1 MTTSVNTVELGAT
14 AEGLPARK
22 ASFWTLTL
30 GAIGVV
36 YGDIGTSPLYAMKES
51 LNAAREGAEPT
62 ATMVTGVLSLMLWA
76 LIVIVTIKYVL
87 VMLRADNDGE
97 GGTLSLMALAERSLG
112 KGTWYIPILG
122 MVGAA
127 LFYGDAMITPAISVL
142 SAVEG
147 LELIT
152 PAFTPF
158 VLPISVAII
167 VTIFSV
173 QSRGTASVAKWF
185 GPTVV
190 LWFCVLAVGG
200 MSAILERPSVLTAL
214 NPLLGAEFLM
224 THGMAG
230 LLALGAVFLTVT
242 GAEALYA
249 DLGHFGRK
257 PIQSAWLYLVFPALI
272 LNYLGQGALLLNNPM
287 AIENPF
293 YRLYPGWS
301 LLPTVVLASLA
312 TIIASQAVITGA
324 YSITQQAIQLG
335 LLPRLD
341 IRRTSETEKGQ
352 IYLPAVNWLLLIA
365 VVFLV
370 ASFRNSSALASA
382 YGIAVTGTMVVTVIL
397 ATIVARHYWHWP
409 VWKTALVMGPFFVI
423 DAIFLG
429 ANALKLMAGGWLPLL
444 VGGALFT
451 MMLTWRRG
459 TALLKEKLRR
469 EELAVGEYLLI
480 LQKKL
485 PEQVPGTAVFLTGQP
500 DAIPTAMMHNLKHN
514 KILHK
519 RNLFV
524 CIKPA
529 DKPRLSE
536 AERSDVR
543 KVGES
548 FYVVT
553 LRFGYMEEP
562 DVPRALHRR
571 RLGLDLNPLETSY
584 YLSRRALRPATR
596 SEMPRWQSRLFIW
609 LARHA
614 SDASRYFRIPTDR
627 AIEIGTQ
634 VTV

>member
-1 MTTSVNTVELGAT
+1 MTTTIGNADHFTTAGESPVRKAGVMTLALGAT
-14 AEGLPARK
+14 
-22 ASFWTLTL
+22 
-30 GAIGVV
+30 GVV

-62 ATMVTGVLSLMLWA
+62 APMITGVLSLMLWA
-76 LIVIVTIKYVL
+76 LIIIVTIKYVF

-97 GGTLSLMALAERSLG
+97 GGTLSLMALAERARG
-112 KGTWYIPILG
+112 KGTWYIPVLG
-122 MVGAA
+122 MMGAA

-147 LELIT
+147 LELVT
-152 PAFTPF
+152 PAFVPF
-158 VLPISVAII
+158 VLPISLAVIVA
-167 VTIFSV
+167 IFSV
-173 QSRGTASVAKWF
+173 QGRGTASVAKWF
-185 GPTVV
+185 GPIIVV
-190 LWFCVLAVGG
+190 WFLALAAGG
-200 MSAILERPSVLTAL
+200 IAAIIEAPSVLTAL
-214 NPLLGAEFLM
+214 NPLLGAEFLS

-230 LLALGAVFLTVT
+230 LLALGAVFLAVT

-257 PIQSAWLYLVFPALI
+257 PIQIAWLYLVLPALS
-272 LNYLGQGALLLNNPM
+272 LNYLGQGALLLNNPS
-287 AIENPF
+287 AVENPF
-293 YRLYPGWS
+293 YRLYPEWA
-301 LLPTVVLASLA
+301 LLPMVVLATVA

-352 IYLPAVNWLLLIA
+352 IYMPAVNWLLMMA
-365 VVFLV
+365 VVFLT

-409 VWKTALVMGPFFVI
+409 VWKTALVMGPFFAI
-423 DAIFLG
+423 DTIFLG

-444 VGGALFT
+444 VGAGLLA

-459 TALLKEKLRR
+459 TALLKQKLRR
-469 EELAVGEYLLI
+469 EELAVEEYLPI
-480 LQKKL
+480 LCSKSLEK
-485 PEQVPGTAVFLTGQP
+485 VPGTAVFLTGLP
-500 DAIPTAMMHNLKHN
+500 NAIPTAMMHNLKHN

-519 RNLFV
+519 RNIFV

-529 DKPRLSE
+529 DTPRVSE
-536 AERSDVR
+536 ADRGDVR
-543 KVGES
+543 KVADG

-562 DVPRALHRR
+562 DVPRALLRR

-596 SEMPRWQSRLFIW
+596 SELPHWQSRLFIW